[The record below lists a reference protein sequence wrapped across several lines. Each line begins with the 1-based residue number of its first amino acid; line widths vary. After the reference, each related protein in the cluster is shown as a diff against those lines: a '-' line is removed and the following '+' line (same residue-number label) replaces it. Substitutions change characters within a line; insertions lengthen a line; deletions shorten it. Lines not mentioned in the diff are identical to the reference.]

1 MKIMKMYRL
10 EGKDRH
16 VMKTMQIGKEGGIL
30 QVMKNIKVSRLERKD
45 RQVIKTSR
53 FGKKGQTGQ

>member
-30 QVMKNIKVSRLERKD
+30 
-45 RQVIKTSR
+45 
-53 FGKKGQTGQ
+53 